1 MPRHH
6 DGPLRRTHGAGL
18 TASRWTDDCAPSRT
32 ADASSDNESSTE
44 DSTTTESG
52 GTDDESSGNESSG
65 NESRARPT
73 ARSARTCY
81 RLRR

>member
-1 MPRHH
+1 M
-6 DGPLRRTHGAGL
+6 
-18 TASRWTDDCAPSRT
+18 TASRWTDDCAPSR
-32 ADASSDNESSTE
+32 AVDASSDNELSTE

-52 GTDDESSGNESSG
+52 GTDDESSGNESSGNESSG